1 MNSYFE
7 TQDAFAREPGEE
19 SLSPEEKKLF
29 KRIDEIMEKAGPG
42 VEVVTCEKVHISKLI
57 SLKVNQPYNRIS
69 DFFCQCP
76 RLIRYACAP
85 KILF

>member
-7 TQDAFAREPGEE
+7 IQDAFAREPGNE

-42 VEVVTCEKVHISKLI
+42 AEVVTREKVHISKLLPVKVKFI
-57 SLKVNQPYNRIS
+57 LIPELLTCLK
-69 DFFCQCP
+69 FCHSAL
-76 RLIRYACAP
+76 RAG
-85 KILF
+85 